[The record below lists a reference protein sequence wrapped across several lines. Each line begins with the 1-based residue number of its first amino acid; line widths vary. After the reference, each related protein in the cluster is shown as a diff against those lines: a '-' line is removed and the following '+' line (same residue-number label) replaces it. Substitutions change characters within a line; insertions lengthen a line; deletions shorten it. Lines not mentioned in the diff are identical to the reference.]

1 MQETLKRALAAKGMA
16 AEEWPLCDT
25 HSHVYPDTAPHDSQA
40 TLPHYRSLS
49 EDLGLQRHVL
59 VHAKAYQRDAAT
71 VTDAIQRLGA
81 HRARGVL
88 WEDARWT
95 DSDMRA
101 LHQAGIRGV
110 RTLHAPGVE
119 LDMSSLR
126 ATAERIAPMGWHLLV
141 QAECAAWARRIDE
154 LCALPCPVV
163 LDHMGRLPPE
173 CDAQDEAFIAWM
185 RFAGMGGWT
194 KLSAPY
200 YGTSGH
206 AASFE
211 PIGWRVRAWL
221 EVAPERAIWALN
233 WPHVNIPVEDRPD
246 DAATLES
253 LVNLFTSPTQARAVL
268 SDNAAR
274 LYGFTDS
281 HPAASL

>member
-1 MQETLKRALAAKGMA
+1 MRETLKHALAAKGVA
-16 AEEWPLCDT
+16 VDALSLCDT
-25 HSHVYPDTAPHDSQA
+25 HSHVYPDTAPPASKA

-71 VTDAIQRLGA
+71 VTDAIQRLGVQ
-81 HRARGVL
+81 RARGVL
-88 WEDARWT
+88 WEDPGWT
-95 DSDMRA
+95 GSDLRT
-101 LHQAGIRGV
+101 LHDAGIRGI
-110 RTLHAPGVE
+110 RTLHGPGVG

-126 ATAERIAPMGWHLLV
+126 ATAERIAPLGWHLLV
-141 QAECAAWARRIDE
+141 QAECDAWAPRVDE
-154 LCALPCPVV
+154 LCALPCTVV
-163 LDHMGRLPPE
+163 LDHMGRLPPG
-173 CDAQDEAFIAWM
+173 CDAQDAAFIAWM
-185 RFAGMGGWT
+185 RFARMGGWT

-200 YGTSGH
+200 YGTNGH

-221 EVAPERAIWALN
+221 EVAPERALWAMN
-233 WPHVNIPVEDRPD
+233 WPHVNLPVEERPD

-253 LVNLFTSPTQARAVL
+253 LVHLFTSPPQARAVL

-274 LYGFTDS
+274 LYGFTDI